1 MEQLGGVPRL
11 VRTDKGT
18 ENIWISVMQRLLRI
32 DQNVNLAGFK
42 SFIEGKSS
50 PNQRIE
56 SYWSKLRQGGGGW
69 WINFF
74 KDLRDSGVYAD
85 HDPLHQ
91 ECLKFCFMNVLRKE
105 LNSIAEMWNVKD
117 IQVKK
122 KHVTFWRKTRCEV
135 LSAGSL
141 W

>member
-1 MEQLGGVPRL
+1 
-11 VRTDKGT
+11 
-18 ENIWISVMQRLLRI
+18 MQRLLCV
-32 DQNVNLAGFK
+32 DQNDSLAGFK
-42 SFIEGKSS
+42 VSLKVNVVQTKGSNHIGGK
-50 PNQRIE
+50 
-56 SYWSKLRQGGGGW
+56 LGQGGGSW

-117 IQVKK
+117 IPSKK
-122 KHVTFWRKTRCEV
+122 KHATFWPKTRFDV
-135 LSAGSL
+135 LSAVSL
-141 W
+141 

>member
-18 ENIWISVMQRLLRI
+18 ENIWISVMQRLLRM
-32 DQNVNLAGFK
+32 DQNDNLAGFK

-50 PNQRIE
+50 ANQRIE

-74 KDLRDSGVYAD
+74 KDLRDSGTRTMIPLICTRTMIPLNHIFVGGLGSTEPASCRCSRTS
-85 HDPLHQ
+85 HDQHI
-91 ECLKFCFMNVLRKE
+91 R
-105 LNSIAEMWNVKD
+105 SHSD
-117 IQVKK
+117 
-122 KHVTFWRKTRCEV
+122 
-135 LSAGSL
+135 
-141 W
+141 